1 MSRLMKQ
8 VAITLSIL
16 ILVFTAVGFVMAKA
30 YSPDDKTYRSLTVY
44 SEVLEHVQRDYV
56 EDPDIHQVT
65 SGALH
70 GLLDSLDPDSSY
82 LSPLEYTDYKERI
95 QSKAA
100 GTSGLA
106 LSKRNGYIIVISVLP
121 DSPGQQSGLKSG
133 DYIESIA
140 GFTTS
145 QMSIGQARVLLTG
158 QPGSTVKLSVIR
170 RAKVEP
176 EQVDLTL
183 GKVPEPKILEERFEG
198 DIAYLRLPAL
208 DAGAVGRLR
217 EKLTQLESEGRAQV
231 DS

>member
-1 MSRLMKQ
+1 M
-8 VAITLSIL
+8 
-16 ILVFTAVGFVMAKA
+16 
-30 YSPDDKTYRSLTVY
+30 
-44 SEVLEHVQRDYV
+44 
-56 EDPDIHQVT
+56 HQVT

-100 GTSGLA
+100 GISGLA

-121 DSPGQQSGLKSG
+121 DSPAQAAGLHSS

-158 QPGSTVKLSVIR
+158 APGSTVKLSVIR

-176 EQVDLTL
+176 EQIDLIL
-183 GKVPEPKILEERFEG
+183 AKVPEPKILEERFEG
-198 DIAYLRLPAL
+198 DVAYLRLPAL
-208 DAGAVGRLR
+208 DAAMVGRLR
-217 EKLTQLESEGRAQV
+217 ISWHSSNRRART
-231 DS
+231 SWCSICAIARLASRRMASARRSFFLARARLPR